1 MKITTDEHR
10 FAPRGGNILCE
21 QDYID
26 KIICWVEAD
35 RMINNKQ
42 IPEAILNKVLR
53 IIPYIYIIIQLM
65 GISPQVERP
74 TIRELKDIKL

>member
-1 MKITTDEHR
+1 
-10 FAPRGGNILCE
+10 
-21 QDYID
+21 
-26 KIICWVEAD
+26 
-35 RMINNKQ
+35 MINNKQ